1 MDSSIACRG
10 PPHNPFPANPT
21 NLIPLHITSSQNPRI
36 KAAKALR
43 DAKQRRR
50 TGRFLIDGFDL
61 FRKAV
66 EGKVAIREVFLR
78 SDATGSIHDS
88 IHDALGKLTSRPEI
102 FIVDSAAMQKLQYG
116 EASSDVIA
124 VAESWDLSLPSL
136 NQRLKTLASAM
147 NIYLVL
153 DRIEKPGNLGAAL
166 RTADAAGVRAVLLC
180 DPICE
185 PFNPNSV
192 RSSLGALFF
201 VPLGCGSEWEIQ
213 EWLDRQGIGTY
224 AARVDGTHDY
234 SNMRYTTPCA
244 IVVGNEADG
253 LAGRWQSAKNVAI
266 PMAGKI
272 DSLNASVS
280 TAVLLFEIAR
290 QNRTTP

>member
-1 MDSSIACRG
+1 M
-10 PPHNPFPANPT
+10 
-21 NLIPLHITSSQNPRI
+21 IPLHITSSQNPRI
-36 KAAKALR
+36 RAARALR

-66 EGKVAIREVFLR
+66 DGKVVIREVFIR
-78 SDATGSIHDS
+78 CDAPGSIQDWIRDS
-88 IHDALGKLTSRPEI
+88 IGKHASRPEI
-102 FIVDSAAMQKLQYG
+102 FLVDSAAMQKLQYG
-116 EASSDVIA
+116 EASSDLIA
-124 VAESWDLSLPSL
+124 VAESWNLSLLSL
-136 NQRLKTLASAM
+136 SQRLKPDASAQD
-147 NIYLVL
+147 IYLIL

-166 RTADAAGVRAVLLC
+166 RTADAVGVRAVLLC

-201 VPLGCGSEWEIQ
+201 VPLGYGSESEIQ
-213 EWLDRQGIGTY
+213 DWLDHQSIGVY
-224 AARVDGTHDY
+224 AARVDGTNDY
-234 SNMRYTTPCA
+234 TNTRYTTPCA

-253 LAGRWQSAKNVAI
+253 LAGRWQAATNVAI

-280 TAVLLFEIAR
+280 TAILLFEIAR
-290 QNRTTP
+290 QNRSTP

>member
-1 MDSSIACRG
+1 MDSSIAQRG
-10 PPHNPFPANPT
+10 LLHDSFPANPN
-21 NLIPLHITSSQNPRI
+21 NLTPLHITSSQNPRL

-66 EGKVAIREVFLR
+66 EGTIVIREVFIR
-78 SDATGSIHDS
+78 SDAPGWIHDWIHDS
-88 IHDALGKLTSRPEI
+88 IGVLASRPEI
-102 FIVDSAAMQKLQYG
+102 FIVDPVAMQKLQYG

-136 NQRLKTLASAM
+136 NQRLKTHASAKD
-147 NIYLVL
+147 IYLVL

-166 RTADAAGVRAVLLC
+166 RTADAVGVRAVLLC

-185 PFNPNSV
+185 SFNPNSV

-201 VPLGCGSEWEIQ
+201 VPLGCGSESEIQ
-213 EWLDRQGIGTY
+213 EWLDHQGIGVY
-224 AARVDGTHDY
+224 AARVDGTNDY
-234 SNMRYTTPCA
+234 SDMRYTTPCA

-253 LAGRWQSAKNVAI
+253 LAGRWQAATNVAI

-290 QNRTTP
+290 QNRSTP